1 MYLNCHTYYSFKYGT
16 LSPKQLVDTIGATCQ
31 QIVKNDHHERYY
43 SSVNNSVSAPQKQ
56 APTPI
61 FALTD
66 INSTSGCLYH
76 AAVCQERGWPVV
88 LGVDFRTKNRQHFIA
103 IAKNNKGFQ
112 DINFYLSAF
121 LLSKQGNCLEGQL
134 PRDPILKNAYIIYPY
149 RNAPKRPLRDNEY
162 VGINHTEL
170 FQFQKQIGTAAKGHF
185 DKNKYVALNTVTF
198 RNKRDFNAHRLLRA
212 IDKNTLLSM
221 LPIEEQGE
229 MHHRFY
235 DDKELLDLYAGHEYL
250 LKNTEKL
257 LVRCNVHFDFND
269 KTKLQNKRTYSQT
282 KEQDEALL
290 LHLAEEGLC
299 YRYKGNVTPEITE
312 RLNRELQVIKQ
323 CNFVPYFLINHNI
336 VSYARRKGYFYVGR
350 GSGANSLVAYLLRIT
365 NVDPI
370 ELDLYFER
378 FINPSRKSPPD
389 FDIDFSWRD
398 RQDVTR
404 YIFETFQYVALLGSF
419 VTFQARSVIR
429 EIGKVLG
436 LPADEIKTIQRT
448 DNPAE
453 LDHLGKLCVLYSR
466 YIHGFPNHLSI
477 HSSGIVIT
485 QKPIQYYGATSLPRK
500 GFPTAHFD
508 MHIAEDAGIYKYDI
522 LGQRGLAKIKDA
534 VAIIK
539 QNQPNAPVFDID
551 DIARFKKDEK
561 IKDLLRRGDA
571 IGCFYVESPAM
582 RALMRKLQVDD
593 YRGLVA
599 ASSIIR
605 PGVSNSGMM
614 TEYIKRHRNP
624 EARKKTHLV
633 LGKILHDTYGV
644 MVYQEDVL
652 KVAHYFAGLTLEESD
667 VLRRGMSWKY
677 RDRSEF
683 KAVEKLFFD
692 NCKKKGYP
700 DKLSYEVW
708 TQIESFASY
717 AFAKGHSASYAV
729 ESYQSLFLKAYY
741 PLEYMVA
748 TINNFGG
755 FYGTEQYIQ
764 EARLKGAKVEMPCI
778 NTSLFETTLHGKT
791 IYLGFQHVAELEST
805 LVDQWMVYRQMQGV
819 FLSLEDFVQRVGPS
833 LEQTVI
839 LIRVSAF
846 RFTQKT
852 KHWLLWT
859 AHFLLAVRHPKNL
872 LSVGIQSLFAQ
883 EEQTKKISIPS
894 LDAVPYEDVMDEL
907 EYLGFSLSSP
917 FDLVDEN
924 ERIKTSTVSS
934 EFGININK
942 IVAVLGYLVHI
953 KRTKTK
959 GRVEQ
964 EMFFGTFMDADGQ
977 FFDSVHF
984 PLAARQY
991 PFKGKGMYF
1000 LKGKI
1005 SEDFGHLTLEMQ
1017 YMSKVPYT
1025 KLVGE

>member
-1 MYLNCHTYYSFKYGT
+1 M
-16 LSPKQLVDTIGATCQ
+16 SPKQLADTLGATCQ
-31 QIVKNDHHERYY
+31 QTATNGFHGISFNSTTYSVPSSYKNT
-43 SSVNNSVSAPQKQ
+43 
-56 APTPI
+56 PTVL

-76 AAVCQERGWPVV
+76 AAECQERGWPVV
-88 LGVDFRTKNRQHFIA
+88 IGVDFRTKNRQDFIA
-103 IAKNNKGFQ
+103 IAKNNAGFQ
-112 DINFYLSAF
+112 TINQYLSDRLA
-121 LLSKQGNCLEGQL
+121 SRPVAMAQ
-134 PRDPILKNAYIIYPY
+134 IKNAYIIYPY
-149 RNAPKRPLRDNEY
+149 KNVPDRPLRENEY
-162 VGINHTEL
+162 IGVNHTEL
-170 FQFQKQIGTAAKGHF
+170 FNFGKEIAAQQGYI
-185 DKNKYVALNTVTF
+185 KNKCVALNTVTF
-198 RNKRDFNAHRLLRA
+198 RNKRDYNAHRLLRA
-212 IDKNTLLSM
+212 IDKNLLLSK

-229 MHHRFY
+229 RY
-235 DDKELLDLYAGHEYL
+235 NTTYAAADLTDLYAGYTYL
-250 LKNTEKL
+250 LDNAQQL
-257 LVRCNVHFDFND
+257 LEGCSLHFDFNN
-269 KTKLQNKRTYSQT
+269 KTKLANQKTYTQTAQQDYKLLEQLT
-282 KEQDEALL
+282 KE
-290 LHLAEEGLC
+290 GLS
-299 YRYKGNVTPEITE
+299 YRYGNAVSSEIKE
-312 RLNRELQVIKQ
+312 RVSKELRVIQQ
-323 CNFVPYFLINHNI
+323 CNFVPYFLINQNI
-336 VSYARRKGYFYVGR
+336 VSYARRQGYFYVGR

-378 FINPSRKSPPD
+378 FINSSRKSPPD

-398 RQDVTR
+398 REDVTR
-404 YIFETFQYVALLGSF
+404 YIFDTFPHVALLGSF

-436 LPADEIKTIQRT
+436 LPACEIKTIQRT
-448 DNPAE
+448 TNLAE
-453 LDHLGKLCVLYSR
+453 LDQLGRICVQYSR

-485 QKPIQYYGATSLPRK
+485 QKPIQYYGATSLLSK
-500 GFPTAHFD
+500 GFPVAHFD

-534 VAIIK
+534 VSIIK
-539 QNQPNAPVFDID
+539 QNQPNAPAFDID

-593 YRGLVA
+593 YRSLVA

-614 TEYIKRHRNP
+614 AEYIKRHRNP
-624 EARKKTHLV
+624 EERKKTHPI

-677 RDRSEF
+677 RNRSEF
-683 KAVEKLFFD
+683 KTVEKLFFN

-708 TQIESFASY
+708 TQIESFANY

-755 FYGTEQYIQ
+755 FYSTEQYIQ
-764 EARLKGAKVEMPCI
+764 EARSKGAKVEMPCI
-778 NTSLFETTLHGKT
+778 NTSLFETTLRGIT
-791 IYLGFQHVAELEST
+791 IYLGFQHVAELET
-805 LVDQWMVYRQMQGV
+805 TVVDKLLASRQIRGGFQSV
-819 FLSLEDFVQRVGPS
+819 EDFIQRVGPS

-859 AHFLLAVRHPKNL
+859 AHFLLVARHPKHL
-872 LSVGIQSLFAQ
+872 MSIGLQSLFAQ
-883 EEQTKKISIPS
+883 EQQTKKISIPT
-894 LDAVPYEDVMDEL
+894 LDTVPYEDVMDEL
-907 EYLGFSLSSP
+907 EYLGFALCSP
-917 FDLVDEN
+917 FDLIDEN
-924 ERIKTSTVSS
+924 ERTKTSTVSS
-934 EFGININK
+934 EFGINVNK
-942 IVAVLGYLVHI
+942 IITIIGYLVHI

-959 GRVEQ
+959 SRVEQ

-977 FFDSVHF
+977 LFDSVHF

-1000 LKGKI
+1000 LRGKI
-1005 SEDFGHLTLEMQ
+1005 SEDFGHLTLETT
-1017 YMSKVPYT
+1017 YMAKLPYA
-1025 KLVGE
+1025 KLAGG